1 MRKHHLT
8 TAIPCA
14 LEFIQN
20 LGFCCIRNRGTVK
33 VGALAVSIP
42 LLLLESSLEV
52 KPLVGQHLATIHT
65 SYGNDHPYTW

>member
-1 MRKHHLT
+1 MRKHYFT
-8 TAIPCA
+8 TAIASA

-20 LGFCCIRNRGTVK
+20 LGFCRIWNRGTIK

-52 KPLVGQHLATIHT
+52 KPLIC
-65 SYGNDHPYTW
+65 

>member
-8 TAIPCA
+8 TAIASA

-20 LGFCCIRNRGTVK
+20 LGFRRIWNRGPIK

-52 KPLVGQHLATIHT
+52 KPLICQHLATIHT